1 MHGHIM
7 NVRPKTLHMCV
18 PQDHRVSIHFRK
30 RPSRSYEMSRDRRI
44 RHYQRFLKTLKK
56 PESSH
61 CSCTTH
67 LHPRPWVPP
76 PCRTTQPLQ
85 TDASL
90 QNRRTQSNPELM
102 SNTANFYEG
111 GPQPDWESDED
122 SRPSQRHLRKLY
134 REARVLKD
142 ALNHV
147 RQGNQLSKDTR
158 HIIKKWSKKREPE
171 SSPRREGPSVEKGQR
186 ATAETQAEMLE
197 SLNRSM
203 SEAQQEEEAL
213 RQELQNLR
221 RMAKSS
227 SALEEENKKL
237 KKKIHQLHRRLKRQE
252 KVPRASHESLG
263 ADRELGSR
271 DEFLI
276 LSLKKK
282 YEDLLQYVLKVEA
295 ENQKLKSLTGLSGE
309 GEGMLRDSDHEDAQF
324 GPHVV
329 ARLHHELEALR
340 EEVARK
346 DGHMVEYEQRL
357 QAMEAL
363 KEENITLH
371 KTLRDVYSTNLKPS
385 DERPITAAVEE
396 EWMRRLAE
404 TREMYEQV
412 VQGYKDKFEEM
423 RENMI
428 QSEEAHARRTREL
441 EDEVLKLKR
450 DMLISDGHKSHQEY
464 RSKSP
469 ERVQLSGVGYDQ
481 EDEAAG
487 DREGRSQGIQRTK
500 ERKVSGT
507 DEGEGMPEKGANHRH
522 HDGFDV
528 NNHKVLETSKG
539 KDSHKVSTTK
549 SSGSDK
555 KSESDETPDSDDMRG
570 DRRQK
575 PQQEEELRERSKE
588 KCPSCAVHDQLTE
601 TQNYVDTLN
610 SLVERMEKVNLGG
623 EGADSTLSV
632 IREAITSCLQEWRDS
647 FQQQQQQP
655 QQEREIPGLRKE
667 YEELQKRMRSRQKKL
682 ESQQKQVKE
691 LESQNMKLTHR
702 CSQLENQIKDLQSG
716 DKFKLLQDFPQTLHE
731 TEQKLGEA
739 QLALQNAVAER
750 ELLQDQVLQ
759 LGEKLGKKESKLKN
773 EREQYLQKEKDM
785 IEIKE
790 KLGEARRQSEEM
802 SREAARLQDQLATK
816 DALLERTSV
825 QLEERIRECAG
836 LSSQVERL
844 RQERSQEWEKIQ
856 SQITERDS
864 ATTKQY
870 VDAQAQAARY
880 QAQLSAMRSEKE
892 QAEKSLRH
900 HIRKLEEQVDHLQ
913 LRNSTLQRQL
923 STITSTYH
931 NMFSSVDLHPPSS
944 PGLGGSLGLKDP

>member
-1 MHGHIM
+1 
-7 NVRPKTLHMCV
+7 
-18 PQDHRVSIHFRK
+18 
-30 RPSRSYEMSRDRRI
+30 MSRDRRI

-56 PESSH
+56 PESNR

-85 TDASL
+85 EDTSL
-90 QNRRTQSNPELM
+90 QNRRSRSNPELM
-102 SNTANFYEG
+102 TNTTNLFEG
-111 GPQPDWESDED
+111 QPQPDWESDEE

-147 RQGNQLSKDTR
+147 RQGNQLSKDTS
-158 HIIKKWSKKREPE
+158 HIVKKWSKKRDPE
-171 SSPRREGPSVEKGQR
+171 HPPRREGPIEEKGQKP
-186 ATAETQAEMLE
+186 TTESQSEMLE
-197 SLNRSM
+197 ALNRSM

-213 RQELQNLR
+213 RQELQDLR
-221 RMAKSS
+221 RMAKGS
-227 SALEEENKKL
+227 SAMEEENKKL
-237 KKKIHQLHRRLKRQE
+237 KRKIHQLHRRLRRQE

-309 GEGMLRDSDHEDAQF
+309 GDGMLRDSDREDAQF

-346 DGHMVEYEQRL
+346 DGHIVEYEQRL

-371 KTLRDVYSTNLKPS
+371 KTLRDVYSTSLKPS

-412 VQGYKDKFEEM
+412 VQGYKEKFEEM

-428 QSEEAHARRTREL
+428 RSEEVHARRTREL
-441 EDEVLKLKR
+441 ENEVLSLKR
-450 DMLISDGHKSHQEY
+450 DALIADSHKGNQKVN
-464 RSKSP
+464 SKSS
-469 ERVQLSGVGYDQ
+469 EGGESSGVAYD
-481 EDEAAG
+481 EDEAA
-487 DREGRSQGIQRTK
+487 REHRSQGIQST
-500 ERKVSGT
+500 EEPKVSST
-507 DEGEGMPEKGANHRH
+507 ENEGEAVSGKSVEHHQHDGSDADKHMSSKASKGQDTHKLSTKTSGPEKNSESDDIPYSDEMKGDNREKTQQK
-522 HDGFDV
+522 
-528 NNHKVLETSKG
+528 KVPGETSK
-539 KDSHKVSTTK
+539 
-549 SSGSDK
+549 
-555 KSESDETPDSDDMRG
+555 
-570 DRRQK
+570 
-575 PQQEEELRERSKE
+575 EE
-588 KCPSCAVHDQLTE
+588 CHSCVAHGQWTE
-601 TQNYVDTLN
+601 TQKYVDTLN
-610 SLVERMEKVNLGG
+610 ALVQRMEKVNPGG
-623 EGADSTLSV
+623 EGADTLSV

-655 QQEREIPGLRKE
+655 QQERDSPGLRRE
-667 YEELQKRMRSRQKKL
+667 YEDLQKRMRSRQKKL

-691 LESQNMKLTHR
+691 LESQNVKLTHR
-702 CSQLENQIKDLQSG
+702 CSRLESQIKDLQSG
-716 DKFKLLQDFPQTLHE
+716 EKFGLLQDLPQTLHD

-739 QLALQNAVAER
+739 QIALQNAEAER
-750 ELLQDQVLQ
+750 QLLQDQVLQ
-759 LGEKLGKKESKLKN
+759 LGEKLNKKESKLKN
-773 EREQYLQKEKDM
+773 EREQNSQKEK
-785 IEIKE
+785 ETSETKE
-790 KLGEARRQSEEM
+790 KLGAARRQAEEM
-802 SREAARLQDQLATK
+802 SREAGRLQDQLATK
-816 DALLERTSV
+816 DALLERTSA

-844 RQERSQEWEKIQ
+844 RQERSQDWEKIQ

-864 ATTKQY
+864 VTNKQY
-870 VDAQAQAARY
+870 VDAQAQVARY

-892 QAEKSLRH
+892 QAEKSFRQ
-900 HIRKLEEQVDHLQ
+900 HIRKLEEQLDHLQ

-923 STITSTYH
+923 STITTTYH

-944 PGLGGSLGLKDP
+944 PGLGGTPGLKDP